1 MITSH
6 PLSCCYSGLNRLHL
20 DLHLSLTSL
29 FSPRQ
34 PEGTRE
40 HLSQVLLLPTH
51 SPPGLPTHSPRV
63 KAQVPSTPR
72 DPEWPVCPTPP
83 THLRLRALTSP
94 FPPPRSSCSSHMGLL
109 PAPPTYQVRSCPS
122 LLLRMLPPPGTSSPR
137 RSHSSLRQLIQASVE
152 TSLSG
157 RLSSATVL
165 QSHPQP
171 PVFVCSGSPSTSCI
185 TD

>member
-6 PLSCCYSGLNRLHL
+6 PLSCCCSGLNRLHL

-94 FPPPRSSCSSHMGLL
+94 FPPPCSSCSSHMGLL
-109 PAPPTYQVRSCPS
+109 PAPPTYQVDPARAFYSGCYLHLEHPRPDVHTAPSASSFKPLLKHRSRGGSPRPWCYNLTPS
-122 LLLRMLPPPGTSSPR
+122 PLFLFAPAHRLPP
-137 RSHSSLRQLIQASVE
+137 A
-152 TSLSG
+152 
-157 RLSSATVL
+157 
-165 QSHPQP
+165 
-171 PVFVCSGSPSTSCI
+171 
-185 TD
+185 